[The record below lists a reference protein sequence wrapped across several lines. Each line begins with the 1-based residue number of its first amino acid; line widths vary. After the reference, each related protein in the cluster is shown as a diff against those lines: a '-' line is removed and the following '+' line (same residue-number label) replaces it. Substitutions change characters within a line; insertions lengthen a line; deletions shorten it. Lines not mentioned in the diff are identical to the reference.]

1 MFQSRKAKIFC
12 SMKCYTTSDKFRE
25 MIREVHERLKAKPRK
40 PPTMVEKTCMECGT
54 GFSVLQRSKA
64 KRFCTRLCY
73 RRYME
78 KRFDRFIANPEEIAL
93 PQCYDEFLSQPVLH
107 CLVKDC
113 GWMGHALSNHMNYTH
128 GIRARDFKK
137 AAGFNLN
144 SGIVSAT
151 MQEHLSGR
159 EYLGGVAVYT
169 YPQCAGVRTSYKSL
183 EGREHAQKA
192 QALARYT
199 YEKERTCAW
208 CKTNFMQSSSMG
220 RALFCSRACRNER
233 DKSKLREKIA
243 PLTCVKCGA
252 SFIGTKA
259 QSRRGKPTCSFVCR
273 GRLNSE
279 KLRKGN

>member
-1 MFQSRKAKIFC
+1 MAQVKIIVECQWCKTNFTPTTSQANHMKYERVQPCCSEACRRAAAAAKNCKPMPTHGPCQTCGKMFQSRKAKIFC

-199 YEKERTCAW
+199 
-208 CKTNFMQSSSMG
+208 
-220 RALFCSRACRNER
+220 
-233 DKSKLREKIA
+233 
-243 PLTCVKCGA
+243 
-252 SFIGTKA
+252 
-259 QSRRGKPTCSFVCR
+259 
-273 GRLNSE
+273 
-279 KLRKGN
+279 